1 MANAVKSSKQTKPNF
16 LIPWGKMQ
24 ELQDST
30 GFFLL
35 AAAAAADLC
44 SSEVISNLPTCLL
57 PFIMRRKT
65 HKWSPPVPPPPPLP
79 GYLQRFRSGHTCRRI
94 SGWSLT
100 PTGGLLVPRAALHTP
115 QCDTRAV
122 SSEIMTLH
130 EQYRGKH
137 PELNLSCRVKLIH
150 VNGGSPT
157 FGL

>member
-1 MANAVKSSKQTKPNF
+1 
-16 LIPWGKMQ
+16 MQ
-24 ELQDST
+24 GLQDST

-35 AAAAAADLC
+35 AAAAAAELC
-44 SSEVISNLPTCLL
+44 SSEVISNLPTCL
-57 PFIMRRKT
+57 FIAFYYEEENPQVVST
-65 HKWSPPVPPPPPLP
+65 SASPPTP

-94 SGWSLT
+94 SGWPLT
-100 PTGGLLVPRAALHTP
+100 PSGGLLVPRAALHTP
-115 QCDTRAV
+115 QYDTRAV
-122 SSEIMTLH
+122 SSGIMTLH